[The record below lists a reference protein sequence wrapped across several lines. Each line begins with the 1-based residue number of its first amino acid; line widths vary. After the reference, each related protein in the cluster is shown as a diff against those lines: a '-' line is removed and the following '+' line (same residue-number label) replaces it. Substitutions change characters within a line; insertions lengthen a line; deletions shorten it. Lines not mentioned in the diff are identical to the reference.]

1 MYCPYCGLELAGYI
15 GCFCGSC
22 GSNIRFLAP
31 FLQNGPETVSAE
43 LTEADLIHKYFSEG
57 HTYEVILD
65 FLGTKHNI
73 FLSLSTLKRKLRN
86 AGLTRRTEYTPINTV
101 NAAITHEL
109 TGSGQ
114 LLGYRALWQTLR
126 QKYFLT
132 VKRDDVMHTI
142 RRLDPSGVQLR
153 HRHRFVRRG
162 YITAGP
168 NQVWHVD
175 GYDKLKPFGVAI
187 SGCIDGFSRKVM
199 WLSSGSS
206 NNDPGIIASYYMQC
220 VSDFGLPARLRT
232 DCGTE
237 NGTMVAIHCALRAQH
252 TDDFAGALSHMYGTS
267 TANQRIES
275 WWSFFRKQRTQ
286 FWIELFSDLRE
297 RHLFNGSHEHKCLLR
312 YVFLSILQK
321 DFDEYRE
328 LWNNHT
334 IRPVRQS
341 RCHSGKPEAMYHL
354 PHRFDA
360 RDCGFPV
367 SQEVIQDFE
376 DILPP
381 PQPSRCGDGNLQV
394 RFADLERQSGLSPP
408 VNWINAVENYITL
421 KNMSGL

>member
-1 MYCPYCGLELAGYI
+1 M
-15 GCFCGSC
+15 
-22 GSNIRFLAP
+22 
-31 FLQNGPETVSAE
+31 SAE

-65 FLGTKHNI
+65 FLATKHNI
-73 FLSLSTLKRKLRN
+73 FLSLSTLKRRLRN
-86 AGLTRRTEYTPINTV
+86 AGLTRRTEYTPIDTV

-109 TGSGQ
+109 TGAGQ

-206 NNDPGIIASYYMQC
+206 NNDPRIIASYYMQC
-220 VSDFGLPARLRT
+220 VSNFGLPSCLRT

-252 TDDFAGALSHMYGTS
+252 TDDFAGALSHMYGNS

-275 WWSFFRKQRTQ
+275 WWSFFRRQR
-286 FWIELFSDLRE
+286 
-297 RHLFNGSHEHKCLLR
+297 
-312 YVFLSILQK
+312 
-321 DFDEYRE
+321 
-328 LWNNHT
+328 
-334 IRPVRQS
+334 
-341 RCHSGKPEAMYHL
+341 
-354 PHRFDA
+354 
-360 RDCGFPV
+360 
-367 SQEVIQDFE
+367 
-376 DILPP
+376 
-381 PQPSRCGDGNLQV
+381 
-394 RFADLERQSGLSPP
+394 
-408 VNWINAVENYITL
+408 
-421 KNMSGL
+421 